1 MRSRHAPTGPNWRAT
16 RTELELGH
24 YLFNLEF
31 IVDPAAVQFL
41 SSSLGSAG
49 FAMEN
54 LIWFRL
60 LVVLAILLALASAG
74 NGTTALKSNL
84 NSGSRGVTYMH
95 EKIHLLHRKKRWL
108 TFELG
113 SSLTVGLI

>member
-1 MRSRHAPTGPNWRAT
+1 
-16 RTELELGH
+16 LELGH
-24 YLFNLEF
+24 FLFNLEF
-31 IVDPAAVQFL
+31 TVDPAAVQFL

-60 LVVLAILLALASAG
+60 VVLAILMALVSAG
-74 NGTTALKSNL
+74 NATTALKSNK
-84 NSGSRGVTYMH
+84 NTGSRGVTYMH

>member
-1 MRSRHAPTGPNWRAT
+1 
-16 RTELELGH
+16 LELGH
-24 YLFNLEF
+24 FLFNLEF
-31 IVDPAAVQFL
+31 TVDPAAVQFL

-49 FAMEN
+49 FAMAN
-54 LIWFRL
+54 IIWFRL
-60 LVVLAILLALASAG
+60 VFLAILVALASAG
-74 NGTTALKSNL
+74 NGTTALKSNK
-84 NSGSRGVTYMH
+84 NTGSRGVTYMH